1 MHIVVVG
8 CGRVGSSVAREL
20 AEAGHTVCIVDRN
33 ETAFRRLGDDFGGRT
48 LRGIGFDR
56 DVLREAGV
64 APDVAVA
71 AVTSG
76 DNSNIL
82 TARVAK
88 EVFGAERV
96 VARIYDPKRA
106 AIYERLGLATV
117 ASVAW
122 TSSRVLRR
130 LLPDA
135 AADWTDPTGAYTLVE
150 QQVPGRL
157 AGTSVAAL
165 EAEIRGKVAVLTR
178 AGTAMLAGSDV
189 LVQDGD
195 LLHLLV
201 SAEVSSMLA
210 THFAAEGARQ

>member
-20 AEAGHTVCIVDRN
+20 MESGHTVCVVDRN
-33 ETAFRRLGDDFGGRT
+33 ESAFRRLGSDFAGRT

-56 DVLREAGV
+56 ETLREAGV
-64 APDVAVA
+64 TPDVAVA

-82 TARVAK
+82 TARVAR
-88 EVFGAERV
+88 EVFGAQRV

-122 TSSRVLRR
+122 TSSRVLHR
-130 LLPDA
+130 LLPDS
-135 AADWTDPTGAYTLVE
+135 AADWTDPTGAYSLIEHVI
-150 QQVPGRL
+150 PGHL
-157 AGTSVAAL
+157 AGVEVGVFEREL
-165 EAEIRGKVAVLTR
+165 HVRVAVLSR
-178 AGTAMLAGSDV
+178 DGAAVLPEPTAML
-189 LVQDGD
+189 QDGD
-195 LLHLLV
+195 VIHVLV
-201 SAEVSSMLA
+201 TTED
-210 THFAAEGARQ
+210 AAKVTAHVAQQGAQ

>member
-20 AEAGHTVCIVDRN
+20 VEAGHTVCIVDRN
-33 ETAFRRLGDDFGGRT
+33 EAAFRRLGDDFGGRT

-64 APDVAVA
+64 GPDTAVA

-130 LLPDA
+130 LLPDS
-135 AADWTDPTGAYTLVE
+135 AADWTDPTGGYTLVE
-150 QQVPGRL
+150 HQVPGHL
-157 AGTSVAAL
+157 AG
-165 EAEIRGKVAVLTR
+165 VAVESIEADGARVALLTR
-178 AGTAMLAGSDV
+178 HGEATLPGAGM

-201 SAEVSSMLA
+201 PSDASNALA
-210 THFAAEGARQ
+210 ARFASEGGSQ